1 MGRGILIVVLLLGS
15 LRGFAE
21 KPVSSYWKPVDPV
34 FDSIA
39 AVLEL
44 EFIEGDDALSRDS
57 LIQELYRKAGDNP
70 GKKVYCWR
78 AKFWDAR
85 AQLKKNNSDSTLR
98 LIDEA
103 YHEVDSVRY
112 TYDFMRI
119 FHLWSVM
126 NKEQPHVTYG
136 NLKRIA
142 GYYAHT
148 GNLFMLAHAYIDMGN
163 ILSRVKDY
171 PKALE
176 YFQKAD
182 AYYRELGEAIYR
194 AKNQLNI
201 SNVLFLMGETSRS
214 DQILHGLLRNPVCV
228 GDTAFHI
235 STLLSLT
242 EHDIARSEK
251 YVTEAYR
258 LSAAFANRGLSI
270 QSEYF
275 LGRYYQDARNP
286 ARALSYYR
294 MAVRQMDKRNIDLVV
309 PAMKS
314 MSDCFASLHQTDSA
328 YFYLNR
334 YEHYKDSLDQINS
347 LAEIRH
353 LESRAAIEKQ
363 EMELQQAEERN
374 RFRLVLVGV
383 GGALILCLAVF
394 ICYVFWKRSR
404 DEQVKKQMKELE
416 NKELTMRLEHETLQK
431 DYFKMEVESKDR
443 ELASNSLIIM
453 EKNRALKSL
462 VEELEREKA
471 MGNITPGAASQIGH
485 NVKIHLGSGNEWDFF
500 KMQFVKVH
508 PEFFVRLKALCPTIT
523 EGELRLCAYIR
534 TGMEIKHIAQMLSL
548 QPESVKKN
556 RYRLRQKLQLG
567 KEDSLEDFLRG
578 I

>member
-1 MGRGILIVVLLLGS
+1 MDNWWTNIFFYYLCVMGRGILIVVLLLGS

-21 KPVSSYWKPVDPV
+21 KSVSSYWKPVDPV

-70 GKKVYCWR
+70 GKKVYRWR
-78 AKFWDAR
+78 AQFWDAR

-98 LIDEA
+98 LINEA

-136 NLKRIA
+136 HLKRIA

-182 AYYRELGEAIYR
+182 AYYRELGETIYR

-286 ARALSYYR
+286 ARLYR
-294 MAVRQMDKRNIDLVV
+294 IIAWQFDKW
-309 PAMKS
+309 
-314 MSDCFASLHQTDSA
+314 T
-328 YFYLNR
+328 
-334 YEHYKDSLDQINS
+334 
-347 LAEIRH
+347 
-353 LESRAAIEKQ
+353 
-363 EMELQQAEERN
+363 
-374 RFRLVLVGV
+374 
-383 GGALILCLAVF
+383 
-394 ICYVFWKRSR
+394 
-404 DEQVKKQMKELE
+404 
-416 NKELTMRLEHETLQK
+416 
-431 DYFKMEVESKDR
+431 
-443 ELASNSLIIM
+443 
-453 EKNRALKSL
+453 
-462 VEELEREKA
+462 
-471 MGNITPGAASQIGH
+471 
-485 NVKIHLGSGNEWDFF
+485 
-500 KMQFVKVH
+500 
-508 PEFFVRLKALCPTIT
+508 
-523 EGELRLCAYIR
+523 
-534 TGMEIKHIAQMLSL
+534 
-548 QPESVKKN
+548 SVISTWWC
-556 RYRLRQKLQLG
+556 RP
-567 KEDSLEDFLRG
+567 
-578 I
+578 

>member
-1 MGRGILIVVLLLGS
+1 M
-15 LRGFAE
+15 LRTH
-21 KPVSSYWKPVDPV
+21 
-34 FDSIA
+34 
-39 AVLEL
+39 
-44 EFIEGDDALSRDS
+44 
-57 LIQELYRKAGDNP
+57 LY
-70 GKKVYCWR
+70 
-78 AKFWDAR
+78 
-85 AQLKKNNSDSTLR
+85 
-98 LIDEA
+98 
-103 YHEVDSVRY
+103 SVRY

-136 NLKRIA
+136 HLKRIA

-353 LESRAAIEKQ
+353 LEIRAAIEKQ
-363 EMELQQAEERN
+363 EMELRQAEERN
-374 RFRLVLVGV
+374 RFRLVLAGV
-383 GGALILCLAVF
+383 GGALILCLAAF

-471 MGNITPGAASQIGH
+471 MGNITPGVASQIGH

-548 QPESVKKN
+548 QPESVKKS

-567 KEDSLEDFLRG
+567 KEDSLEDFLRN